1 MHCPSI
7 LDAYAA
13 VRAWCVPLVVCGLSA
28 TLAAGARQAV
38 IDDAPV
44 RRFLGELQRSVAQD
58 DRAAVARLMHYPLT
72 VRAAGVRIP
81 IPDQAAFVTYYDA
94 VFSPSLKNV
103 IARAELVRAGQPA
116 PAVAVTVSESGAFVH
131 GDAVVIERVGD
142 SLKVTRLSAP
152 LAPLEPAPARAGGPV
167 RPREPRRIA
176 MGLRT
181 VRLDGF
187 LSEAERDSYLIW
199 ANKNQLLEVRIMG
212 VRERDIVARIVRLET
227 RAPLDASAREGAR
240 TWVGRIPESGE
251 YRIDVVRLAQG
262 RGPMSYVVS
271 MRLR

>member
-7 LDAYAA
+7 PDACAA
-13 VRAWCVPLVVCGLSA
+13 VRAWCVPLLVCGLSA

-44 RRFLGELQRSVAQD
+44 RRFVAELQRSVAHD

-81 IPDQAAFVTYYDA
+81 IPDQAAFFKYYDA
-94 VFSPSLKNV
+94 IFSPSFKNV
-103 IARAELVRAGQPA
+103 IARAELVGTGQPE

-152 LAPLEPAPARAGGPV
+152 LAPVEPAPARAGATQ
-167 RPREPRRIA
+167 PREPRRIA

-187 LSEAERDSYLIW
+187 LAEGERDSYLIW

>member
-1 MHCPSI
+1 MVWPSI
-7 LDAYAA
+7 LDACAA
-13 VRAWCVPLVVCGLSA
+13 VRAWCVPIVVCGLSA

-38 IDDAPV
+38 IDDAAV
-44 RRFLGELQRSVAQD
+44 QRFLGELQRSVARD

-81 IPDQAAFVTYYDA
+81 IPDRAALFKYYDA

-103 IARAELVRAGQPA
+103 IARAELVRAGEPA

-142 SLKVTRLSAP
+142 SLKVTRLSAAV
-152 LAPLEPAPARAGGPV
+152 APVERAPTRAGPAPS
-167 RPREPRRIA
+167 REPRRIS

-187 LSEAERDSYLIW
+187 LSEGGRDSYLIW
-199 ANKNQLLEVRIMG
+199 ADKNQLLEVRIMG
-212 VRERDIVARIVRLET
+212 VRDRDIVARIVRVET
-227 RAPLDASAREGAR
+227 RAPLDASAGEGAR

-251 YRIDVVRLAQG
+251 YRIDVVRLARG
-262 RGPMSYVVS
+262 PGPMSYVVS